1 MPPEA
6 KRKQLVRTL
15 GLAQI
20 LMLGIGG
27 TMGAGVFV
35 LTGHAAGMVGPAV
48 ILVFLLAGLQSLP
61 NSLSYAELASSFPIA
76 GGGYA
81 YISKATRGLLPYS
94 VGWVSWFSSMV
105 YAALSAVGAAYSLK
119 IFLPFLPVSPT
130 AFVLIALFA
139 ANSLRGSEEAG
150 RTQVILAGVLLASLA
165 AFVIL
170 GLVLP
175 TGFTWTEFYKDGGF
189 FIHEGMLNNMAKIF
203 QAITLVNVL
212 FVGYE
217 VIATT
222 AEEAKDPGRNIPI
235 AVVGTIFICAIV
247 YCAVAFVALGVIS
260 AKALGNS
267 STPLSDAASR
277 FMGGWGAPALGLA
290 GMIATLTSLNTAML
304 SSARVALALS
314 RDGYLPAFLS
324 RVHPRFKTPMPA
336 ILVSGAFIGLA
347 AVSGDEVFLGYVS
360 NFGYMFVV
368 FFTNVSVILLRR
380 QLPDHERPFRTPL
393 YPVTPILGC
402 IGIIIV
408 EVFTELHALGVGI
421 GLIGVGLIVYQLR
434 RPAER
439 AVEVA
444 AQTVKAAHHEIL
456 VPVANPLTAESLVK
470 MAVILDR
477 ARGASTLTAL
487 SVVKTPGA
495 TPLGLAQDILDRQE
509 NGRKMLLKRVADYA
523 HGQGVPVRTLLQAT
537 RGISSGILGVA
548 EARGGVGLI
557 LMGWRGQLST
567 QRVAGSVVK
576 DVVYGARC
584 DVAVLR
590 DRGVE
595 DIKRVLVPVGGG
607 PHARLA
613 LRLAWEIV
621 KAERGSLTALRI
633 LPEASEVDME
643 VEMDVLRQL
652 VEDVLGGITEE
663 VTCSLKRND
672 SVVEGI
678 LAEASASP
686 SARLGTGSAEPSTQ
700 ITGQVGYDLIAIGA
714 SEEWFLRNL
723 LFGSIPDRVADGV
736 PCSVLMVRK
745 HEPAPVSWLRR
756 MIKKHNSRD

>member
-1 MPPEA
+1 MP
-6 KRKQLVRTL
+6 KRQLVRTL

-35 LTGHAAGMVGPAV
+35 LTGHAAGLVGPAV

-81 YISKATRGLLPYS
+81 YISKATTGLLPFS

-119 IFLPFLPVSPT
+119 IFFPFLPLSLT
-130 AFVLIALFA
+130 AVGFIALFTII
-139 ANSLRGSEEAG
+139 SLRGSQEAG
-150 RTQVILAGVLLASLA
+150 RTQVILAGFLLGALA
-165 AFVIL
+165 MFVIL

-175 TGFTWTEFYKDGGF
+175 GGFSWATFNGGGGF
-189 FIHEGMLNNMAKIF
+189 FIYEGWLENMVKVF
-203 QAITLVNVL
+203 QAITMVNVL

-235 AVVGTIFICAIV
+235 AVVGTIFICAVV
-247 YCAVAFVALGVIS
+247 YCSVAFVALGVLP
-260 AKALGNS
+260 AAALGDS
-267 STPLSDAASR
+267 STPLADAAAR
-277 FMGGWGAPALGLA
+277 FMGGWGPPLLGLA
-290 GMIATLTSLNTAML
+290 GMVATVTSLNTASL

-324 RVHPRFKTPMPA
+324 RIHPRLKTPLPA
-336 ILVSGAFIGLA
+336 ILLSSLFIALF
-347 AVSGDEVFLGYVS
+347 AVSGDEVFLSYVS

-380 QLPDHERPFRTPL
+380 KFPDDERPFRTPW

-408 EVFTELHALGVGI
+408 EVFTELHALVVGL

-434 RPAER
+434 RPVGR
-439 AVEVA
+439 AIEVA
-444 AQTVKAAHHEIL
+444 AQTVEAARHEIL
-456 VPVANPLTAESLVK
+456 VPVANPLTAEGLVR
-470 MAVILDR
+470 MAAILGR
-477 ARGASTLTAL
+477 AREEATLAAL
-487 SVVKTPGA
+487 AVVTVPGT
-495 TPLGLAQDILDRQE
+495 TPLELAQEMLDRQGD
-509 NGRKMLLKRVADYA
+509 GRKALLKRTAEYA
-523 HGQGVPVRTLLQAT
+523 HGQGVPIRTLLRAA
-537 RGISSGILGVA
+537 RSVSSGILGVA
-548 EARGGVGLI
+548 EARPSVGLI

-567 QRVAGSVVK
+567 QQVAGSVVK
-576 DVVYGARC
+576 DVVRNARC

-590 DRGVE
+590 DRGVGKGS
-595 DIKRVLVPVGGG
+595 IRHVLVPVGGG

-613 LRLAWEIV
+613 LRLAWDVARVE
-621 KAERGSLTALRI
+621 KGDLTALRI
-633 LPEASEVDME
+633 VPEGPQVDMQ

-652 VEDVLGGITEE
+652 VEDALGGVPRE
-663 VTCSLKRND
+663 VAFSLKRHA
-672 SVVEGI
+672 SVVEGV
-678 LAEASASP
+678 LAEAERVAD
-686 SARLGTGSAEPSTQ
+686 GEGC
-700 ITGQVGYDLIAIGA
+700 DLIAIGA
-714 SEEWFLRNL
+714 SEEWFLKSL
-723 LFGSIPDRVADGV
+723 LFGSIPDRVADRAS
-736 PCSVLMVRK
+736 CSVLMVRK
-745 HEPAPVSWLRR
+745 YEPASVSWLRR
-756 MIKKHNSRD
+756 VLKARSRGG

>member
-1 MPPEA
+1 MTPKA
-6 KRKQLVRTL
+6 KRKHLIRTL

-35 LTGHAAGMVGPAV
+35 LTGHAAGLVGPAV

-81 YISKATRGLLPYS
+81 YISKATRGLLPFS

-119 IFLPFLPVSPT
+119 IFLPFLPVPLT
-130 AFVLIALFA
+130 AVAFIAVFVVI
-139 ANSLRGSEEAG
+139 SLRGSEEAG
-150 RTQVILAGVLLASLA
+150 RTQVILAGILLTSLA

-170 GLVLP
+170 GLILP
-175 TGFTWTEFYKDGGF
+175 GGFSWTTFYGDGGF

-203 QAITLVNVL
+203 QTVTLVNVL

-235 AVVGTIFICAIV
+235 AVVGTIFICAAV
-247 YCAVAFVALGVIS
+247 YCTVAFVALGVAS
-260 AKALGNS
+260 AGALGAS
-267 STPLSDAASR
+267 STPLSEAASH
-277 FMGGWGAPALGLA
+277 FLGGWGAPLLGLA
-290 GMIATLTSLNTAML
+290 GIIATVTSLNTALL

-314 RDGYLPAFLS
+314 RDGYLPVVLS
-324 RVHPRFKTPMPA
+324 RIHPRLKTPLPA
-336 ILVSGAFIGLA
+336 ILISGAFIALA
-347 AVSGDEVFLGYVS
+347 AVSGDEVFLSYVS

-380 QLPDHERPFRTPL
+380 QFPDHKRPFRTPW

-402 IGIIIV
+402 LGIIVV
-408 EVFTELHALGVGI
+408 EVFTELHALVVGI
-421 GLIGVGLIVYQLR
+421 GLIAVGLIVYQLR
-434 RPAER
+434 RPVGR

-444 AQTVKAAHHEIL
+444 AQTVEAAHHEIL
-456 VPVANPLTAESLVK
+456 VPVANPLSAEGLIK
-470 MAVILDR
+470 MAVILGR
-477 ARGASTLTAL
+477 AREESTLAAL
-487 SVVKTPGA
+487 SVAKIPGA
-495 TPLGLAQDILDRQE
+495 TPLEFAQEVLDRQE
-509 NGRKMLLKRVADYA
+509 NARKAVLKRVADYA
-523 HGQGVPVRTLLQAT
+523 HEQGVPVRTLLRAA

-557 LMGWRGQLST
+557 LMGWRGQLTT
-567 QRVAGSVVK
+567 QRVTGSVVK
-576 DVVYGARC
+576 DVVYGAGC

-590 DRGVE
+590 DRGVRE
-595 DIKRVLVPVGGG
+595 GDIKRVLVPVGSG

-613 LRLAWEIV
+613 LRLAWDIV
-621 KAERGSLTALRI
+621 RAEGGSLMALRI
-633 LPEASEVDME
+633 LPEADEVDME

-652 VEDVLGGITEE
+652 VEDELGEIPEE
-663 VTCSLKRND
+663 VTFRLKRSQ
-672 SVVEGI
+672 SVAEGI
-678 LAEASASP
+678 LAEA
-686 SARLGTGSAEPSTQ
+686 ARTKDRED
-700 ITGQVGYDLIAIGA
+700 YDLIAVGA
-714 SEEWFLRNL
+714 SEEWFLRNR
-723 LFGSIPDRVADGV
+723 LFGSIPDRIADGA

-745 HEPAPVSWLRR
+745 QELSAVSWLRR
-756 MIKKHNSRD
+756 TLKRLTGRF

>member
-1 MPPEA
+1 MA
-6 KRKQLVRTL
+6 KKQLVRTL

-61 NSLSYAELASSFPIA
+61 NSLSYAELASSFPVA

-81 YISKATRGLLPYS
+81 YISKATKGLLPFS

-119 IFLPFLPVSPT
+119 IFLPSLPVAPT
-130 AFVLIALFA
+130 AMAFIAIFVAI
-139 ANSLRGSEEAG
+139 SLRGSEEAG
-150 RTQVILAGVLLASLA
+150 RTQVILAGVLLTSLA

-175 TGFTWTEFYKDGGF
+175 GGFSWTTFYGDGGF
-189 FIHEGMLNNMAKIF
+189 FIQEGLLNNMARVF

-222 AEEAKDPGRNIPI
+222 AEEAKNPGRNIPI
-235 AVVGTIFICAIV
+235 AVVGTIFICAAV
-247 YCAVAFVALGVIS
+247 YCTVAFVALGTAS
-260 AKALGNS
+260 AGALGAS
-267 STPLSDAASR
+267 STPLSDTASH
-277 FMGGWGAPALGLA
+277 FLGSWGAPLLGLA
-290 GMIATLTSLNTAML
+290 GMIATVTSLNTALL

-324 RVHPRFKTPMPA
+324 RVHPRLKTPLPA
-336 ILVSGAFIGLA
+336 ILASGALIALS
-347 AVSGDEVFLGYVS
+347 AVSGDEVFLSYVS

-368 FFTNVSVILLRR
+368 FFANVSVILLRR
-380 QLPDHERPFRTPL
+380 KFPDQKRPFRTPW
-393 YPVTPILGC
+393 YPVMPILGC

-408 EVFTELHALGVGI
+408 EVFTELHALVVGI
-421 GLIGVGLIVYQLR
+421 GLIAVGLVVYQLR
-434 RPAER
+434 RPVGR

-444 AQTVKAAHHEIL
+444 AQTVEAAHHEIL
-456 VPVANPLTAESLVK
+456 VPVANPRSAESLIR
-470 MAVILDR
+470 MAAILGQ
-477 ARGASTLTAL
+477 AREEVTLAAL
-487 SVVKTPGA
+487 SVVKMPRA
-495 TPLGLAQDILDRQE
+495 TPLELAQEHLGRQE
-509 NGRKMLLKRVADYA
+509 NGRKALLKRVADYA
-523 HGQGVPVRTLLQAT
+523 HQQGVPVRTLLRAA

-557 LMGWRGQLST
+557 LMGWRGQLTT
-567 QRVAGSVVK
+567 QRVTGSVVK
-576 DVVYGARC
+576 DVVYGAPC

-590 DRGVE
+590 DRGVGE
-595 DIKRVLVPVGGG
+595 GDIERVLVPVSGG

-613 LRLAWEIV
+613 LRLAWDIAR
-621 KAERGSLTALRI
+621 AEGGSLTALHI
-633 LPEASEVDME
+633 LPEKDEVDME

-652 VEDVLGGITEE
+652 VEDELGEIPEE
-663 VTCSLKRND
+663 VTFRLKRSD
-672 SVVEGI
+672 SIAEGI
-678 LAEASASP
+678 LAEAAKTED
-686 SARLGTGSAEPSTQ
+686 RED
-700 ITGQVGYDLIAIGA
+700 YDLIAIGA

-723 LFGSIPDRVADGV
+723 LFGSIPDQIANGA

-745 HEPAPVSWLRR
+745 HEPSAVSWLRR
-756 MIKKHNSRD
+756 TLKRLGGRF

>member
-1 MPPEA
+1 MA
-6 KRKQLVRTL
+6 KKQLVRTL

-48 ILVFLLAGLQSLP
+48 ILVFLLAALQSLP

-81 YISKATRGLLPYS
+81 YISKATTGLLPFS

-119 IFLPFLPVSPT
+119 IFLPFLPVPVT
-130 AFVLIALFA
+130 AVALIVIFA
-139 ANSLRGSEEAG
+139 FISLRGSEEAG
-150 RTQVILAGVLLASLA
+150 RTQVILAGILLTSLA

-175 TGFTWTEFYKDGGF
+175 GGFTWVEFYRDGGF
-189 FIHEGMLNNMAKIF
+189 FIHEGTLENMVKVF

-222 AEEAKDPGRNIPI
+222 AEEAKNPGRNIPI
-235 AVVGTIFICAIV
+235 AVVGTIFICAAV

-260 AKALGNS
+260 AKTLGVS

-277 FMGGWGAPALGLA
+277 FLGGWGAPALGLA
-290 GMIATLTSLNTAML
+290 GIIATLTSLNTALL

-324 RVHPRFKTPMPA
+324 RVHPRFKTPLPA
-336 ILVSGAFIGLA
+336 ILLSGVFIALA
-347 AVSGDEVFLGYVS
+347 AISGDEVFLGYVS

-380 QLPDHERPFRTPL
+380 KLPDHERPFRTPW

-402 IGIIIV
+402 LGIIVV
-408 EVFTELHALGVGI
+408 EVFTELHALVVGI
-421 GLIGVGLIVYQLR
+421 GLIAVGLIVYQLR
-434 RPAER
+434 RPVGR
-439 AVEVA
+439 VVEVTAQRVEA
-444 AQTVKAAHHEIL
+444 ARREIL
-456 VPVANPLTAESLVK
+456 VPVANPMTAESLIK
-470 MAVILDR
+470 MAAIIGR
-477 ARGASTLTAL
+477 AREASTLAAL
-487 SVVKTPGA
+487 SVVKMPGA
-495 TPLGLAQDILDRQE
+495 TPLELGQDILDRRE
-509 NGRKMLLKRVADYA
+509 NGRKVLLKQVADYA
-523 HGQGVPVRTLLQAT
+523 HEQGVPVRTLLRAA
-537 RGISSGILGVA
+537 RGVSSGILGVA

-567 QRVAGSVVK
+567 QRVTGSVVK
-576 DVVYGARC
+576 DVVHGAPC

-590 DRGVE
+590 DRGLGNC
-595 DIKRVLVPVGGG
+595 KRVLVPIGGG
-607 PHARLA
+607 PHTRLA
-613 LRLAWEIV
+613 LRLGWDIAR
-621 KAERGSLTALRI
+621 AEGGSLTPLRI
-633 LPEASEVDME
+633 LPAADEVDME
-643 VEMDVLRQL
+643 TEMDVLRQL
-652 VEDVLGGITEE
+652 VEDVLGE
-663 VTCSLKRND
+663 VPENLTFSLKRDD
-672 SVVEGI
+672 SIVGGI
-678 LAEASASP
+678 LAE
-686 SARLGTGSAEPSTQ
+686 STQ
-700 ITGQVGYDLIAIGA
+700 GEDGACYDLIAIGA

-723 LFGSIPDRVADGV
+723 LFGSIPDRVADGA

-745 HEPAPVSWLRR
+745 YEPPAVSWLRR
-756 MIKKHNSRD
+756 TIKGQPRE